1 MNMTINIEKL
11 GEFAKGIVYE
21 AGQLLLELKNKPL
34 EMQDKKDQG
43 DLVTIVDQ
51 TLEKFLVEKILEN
64 YPDHG
69 ILGEEGTF
77 EGDLSKCDTLWV
89 IDPIDGTTN
98 FIHNIPFYGIS
109 VGIVHQNEGV
119 IGVVYNP
126 LTDKLYFASKGNGA
140 FINDQQVKIESRL
153 QLRDCVF
160 STSMFWE
167 NVDTKAALHPNIIEL
182 YKETRGMRML
192 GGAAISL
199 CEILTGTFSAYVM
212 PMLSAWD
219 FAGGAIILKE
229 AGGIVTQLNGDEV
242 DFTKGSSLLAAHP
255 DIHNEIL
262 KKFK

>member
-1 MNMTINIEKL
+1 
-11 GEFAKGIVYE
+11 
-21 AGQLLLELKNKPL
+21 
-34 EMQDKKDQG
+34 
-43 DLVTIVDQ
+43 
-51 TLEKFLVEKILEN
+51 
-64 YPDHG
+64 
-69 ILGEEGTF
+69 
-77 EGDLSKCDTLWV
+77 
-89 IDPIDGTTN
+89 
-98 FIHNIPFYGIS
+98 
-109 VGIVHQNEGV
+109 
-119 IGVVYNP
+119 
-126 LTDKLYFASKGNGA
+126 
-140 FINDQQVKIESRL
+140 
-153 QLRDCVF
+153 
-160 STSMFWE
+160 MFWE